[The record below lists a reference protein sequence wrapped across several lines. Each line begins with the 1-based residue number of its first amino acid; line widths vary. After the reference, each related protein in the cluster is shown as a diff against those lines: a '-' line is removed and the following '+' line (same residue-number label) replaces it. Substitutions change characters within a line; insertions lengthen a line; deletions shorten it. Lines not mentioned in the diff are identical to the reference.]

1 MGQPAAEEA
10 EEATE
15 VATAAA
21 ERAREPMAGGS
32 MAAARCT
39 GKSAGNPG
47 QKGRTETES
56 CGPDLHGSIRYRGA
70 TGDVLWCCH
79 LGVSRRT

>member
-1 MGQPAAEEA
+1 MGRPAAEEA

-15 VATAAA
+15 GATAAA

-39 GKSAGNPG
+39 GKSAGNSR
-47 QKGRTETES
+47 QKGRTETEP
-56 CGPDLHGSIRYRGA
+56 CDPDWRGSIRYRGA
-70 TGDVLWCCH
+70 TGGALRCCH